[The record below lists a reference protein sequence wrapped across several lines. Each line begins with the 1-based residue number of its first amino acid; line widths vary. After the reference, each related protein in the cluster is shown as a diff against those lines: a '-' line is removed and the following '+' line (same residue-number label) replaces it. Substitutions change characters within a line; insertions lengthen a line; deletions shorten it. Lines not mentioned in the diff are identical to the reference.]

1 METGHGSADS
11 AWDSTPDIHEWKL
24 LCVPVQVWKLWRGLV
39 YPRELAFG
47 QADAELG
54 QCYPQWV
61 STQHPEPKSQQRS
74 TACPGTQL
82 LLGFAVPAHNSK
94 DPDGSKQTRDPFS
107 LHPILPWG
115 HKTSPNK
122 LYLLIWKRHSI
133 NEDRRDK
140 PHAERK
146 TALTKNST
154 SNAIRSNEY
163 FFNQKKKIKFRFL
176 PSSPIFFL
184 PLSAAIEVWEQK
196 ELCYRNTELY
206 FLICEVGC
214 LKAL

>member
-1 METGHGSADS
+1 MEASVCPSASVKTVERTSVPKGAGIRTGRCRTWAMLSAVSVHTASGAQVS
-11 AWDSTPDIHEWKL
+11 AEKH
-24 LCVPVQVWKLWRGLV
+24 RM
-39 YPRELAFG
+39 PRDPA
-47 QADAELG
+47 
-54 QCYPQWV
+54 V
-61 STQHPEPKSQQRS
+61 
-74 TACPGTQL
+74 
-82 LLGFAVPAHNSK
+82 LGFAVPARNSK